1 MDATFRYSGDGC
13 ERAQALLGLVA
24 QTLQDFLA
32 SFPYIKW
39 HRSLISFI
47 KVRYSTLRFS
57 AGFFFGVALDR
68 FPNLRFVP
76 LYAATRINQ
85 VQ

>member
-1 MDATFRYSGDGC
+1 LSFLT
-13 ERAQALLGLVA
+13 

-47 KVRYSTLRFS
+47 KVRYSTLRCR
-57 AGFFFGVALDR
+57 AGFFFGLTLYQVGWNGHIIMDRAVSRLCVAVC
-68 FPNLRFVP
+68 PNGLP
-76 LYAATRINQ
+76 
-85 VQ
+85 